1 MRDELIVT
9 TKVVISACVIYAIG
23 RRVEL
28 GQMAASLHNAN
39 LGYLSVAV
47 LLAVLAVPAVS
58 IRWRL
63 LAAMFSVRLSTRL
76 ATQATFAGL
85 FVGQVLP
92 GAIGADV
99 VRGWMVW
106 HQGLPNKM
114 VIASLVAD
122 RVISLAAVGLMIL
135 AALPALL
142 PYLPETLGTTVKLS
156 LGYGLLA
163 VLAAF
168 VATRVLNPRRLRS
181 WKEAIGHRLAAAGVT
196 PSRRTLAISLLLATL
211 GHGLVILSAYFL
223 SLSMQVDSSL
233 WMWWI
238 VMPIVTL
245 VTAIPISING
255 WGVRELAMV
264 QLWALFGISRSD
276 AFLISICMGVV
287 AIVSSLPGLW
297 FWLIKRRDLQAATA
311 D

>member
-1 MRDELIVT
+1 MRDELIVA
-9 TKVVISACVIYAIG
+9 TKVAISACVIYAIG

-28 GQMAASLHNAN
+28 GQMVASLHQAN
-39 LGYLSVAV
+39 FLHLGVAV
-47 LLAVLAVPAVS
+47 VLAVVAVPVVS
-58 IRWRL
+58 VRWRM
-63 LAAMFSVRLSTRL
+63 LAAMFSVRLSTGL

-92 GAIGADV
+92 GALGADV
-99 VRGWMVW
+99 VRGWMIW

-135 AALPALL
+135 AALPALM
-142 PYLPETLGTTVKLS
+142 PYLPEPVVALIKLGLMV
-156 LGYGLLA
+156 GLLILL
-163 VLAAF
+163 LAFMA
-168 VATRVLNPRRLRS
+168 ARLLKSQRVKSWQQAARRRLT
-181 WKEAIGHRLAAAGVT
+181 EAGVRL
-196 PSRRTLAISLLLATL
+196 SRKTLVIALLLATL

-223 SLSMQVDSSL
+223 SLAMKVDSSL
-233 WMWWI
+233 WMWLL

-264 QLWALFGISRSD
+264 QLWSLFGISRSD
-276 AFLISICMGVV
+276 AFLISICMGLV
-287 AIVSSLPGLW
+287 AIVSSLPGSW
-297 FWLIKRRDLQAATA
+297 FWLVKRRRLQTA
-311 D
+311 SA